1 MKIQLDP
8 ETRQL
13 LELVHSSAPETLPVH
28 LVGGAVRDLVL
39 GRPVNDF
46 DFVVPTQSLE
56 LAKKVRHQL
65 HAVGFTLDDERQT
78 GRVIL
83 NQGKPNEI
91 ILDFVIYTGGSLF
104 EDAKN
109 RDFTINTLLLDLKQ
123 PEEVIDLL
131 GGLADLDAKVLKAAS
146 ACSMQLDPLRVL
158 RGIRFKRTFNLEI
171 ELQTESLMREAAVS
185 LAQVSGERIRDELFK
200 ILAQSDI
207 AEAFR
212 LIDRLGALAP
222 VFPELAAIRLQ
233 PAIYPHVHPLWEHTL
248 QVITYLEVLLGS
260 LANPVGGNTAIY
272 MQPAKEMLAQY
283 AEQVQDLLSQ
293 PIQAGRPRRSLLMLA
308 ALYHD
313 VGKPLTQT
321 QDEKGRFHF
330 YGHDKAG
337 SELMEKRA
345 RALMLGKEEVGYLSL
360 LVSQHMRIHH
370 FSKPGIELTDRAV
383 YRYFRDLGAAGVDN
397 ALLSLADTL
406 AAVEDTLPMEAWKR
420 EVDAVGKLL
429 AAWFNRQEALIQP
442 PKLLDGQDLQRIFGL
457 EPSPLLGEILAA
469 LRETQAA
476 GEVRDEKGA
485 IDFVYQFLESK
496 KQEGEP
502 HED

>member
-131 GGLADLDAKVLKAAS
+131 GGLADLDDKVLKVAS
-146 ACSMQLDPLRVL
+146 PHSMQLDPLRIL
-158 RGIRFKRTFNLEI
+158 RGIRFERTFNLEI
-171 ELQTESLMREAAVS
+171 ELQTESLMREAAVG

-406 AAVEDTLPMEAWKR
+406 AAFEDTLPMEAWKR

-457 EPSPLLGEILAA
+457 EPSPLLGEILEA
-469 LRETQAA
+469 LREAQAA
-476 GEVRDEKGA
+476 GEVSDEKGA

>member
-1 MKIQLDP
+1 MKIQLDA

-13 LELVHSSAPETLPVH
+13 LELVHSSAPENLPVH

-46 DFVVPTQSLE
+46 DFVVPAQSLE
-56 LAKKVRHQL
+56 LAKKVRQQL

-83 NQGKPNEI
+83 NQSKPNEI
-91 ILDFVIYTGGSLF
+91 ILDFVIYTGGSLL

-109 RDFTINTLLLDLKQ
+109 RDFTINTLLLDLLQ

-146 ACSMQLDPLRVL
+146 LHSMQLDPLRVL

-171 ELQTESLMREAAVS
+171 EPQTESLMRAAAEG
-185 LAQVSGERIRDELFK
+185 LAQITGERIRDELFK
-200 ILAQSDI
+200 ILAQGDV
-207 AEAFR
+207 AGAFR
-212 LIDRLGALAP
+212 LMDSLGVLAP
-222 VFPELAAIRLQ
+222 VFPELAAIKPQ

-248 QVITYLEVLLGS
+248 QVITYLEIMLGYR
-260 LANPVGGNTAIY
+260 ANPEGSNTENY
-272 MQPAKEMLAQY
+272 MQMAKEMLAPY
-283 AEQVQDLLSQ
+283 AEQVRDLLSQ
-293 PIQAGRPRRSLLMLA
+293 PVQAGRPRRSLLLLA

-313 VGKPLTQT
+313 AGKPLMQT
-321 QDEKGRFHF
+321 QDEKGHYHF

-345 RALMLGKEEVGYLSL
+345 RAHMLGKEEIAYLTL

-370 FSKPGIELTDRAV
+370 FSKPGVEMTDRAV

-406 AAVEDTLPMEAWKR
+406 AAFEDTLQMDAWER
-420 EVDAVGKLL
+420 EVRAVNKLL

-442 PKLLDGQDLQRIFGL
+442 PKLLDGKDLQSIFGL
-457 EPSPLLGEILAA
+457 EPSPLLGEILTAM
-469 LRETQAA
+469 REAQAA
-476 GEVRDEKGA
+476 GEVSDEKGA

-502 HED
+502 HEN

>member
-13 LELVHSSAPETLPVH
+13 LELVRSSAPENLPVH

-46 DFVVPTQSLE
+46 DFVVPAQSLE
-56 LAKKVRHQL
+56 LAKKVRQQL

-83 NQGKPNEI
+83 NQSKPNEI
-91 ILDFVIYTGGSLF
+91 ILDFVIYTGGSLL
-104 EDAKN
+104 EDVKN
-109 RDFTINTLLLDLKQ
+109 RDFTINTLLLDLQQ

-131 GGLADLDAKVLKAAS
+131 GGLEDLNAKVLKAAS
-146 ACSMQLDPLRVL
+146 PHSMQLDPLRVL

-171 ELQTESLMREAAVS
+171 EPQTENLMREAAVG

-207 AEAFR
+207 AGAFR
-212 LIDRLGALAP
+212 LIDRLGALTP

-233 PAIYPHVHPLWEHTL
+233 PVIYPHVHPLWEHTL
-248 QVITYLEVLLGS
+248 QVLTYLEVLLGS
-260 LANPVGGNTAIY
+260 MAIPVGSNTAIY
-272 MQPAKEMLAQY
+272 MQLAKEMLAQY

-293 PIQAGRPRRSLLMLA
+293 PIQAGRPRRNLLMLA

-337 SELMEKRA
+337 SELMERRA

-370 FSKPGIELTDRAV
+370 FSKPGVEMTDRAV
-383 YRYFRDLGAAGVDN
+383 YRYYRDLGAAGVDN

-406 AAVEDTLPMEAWKR
+406 AAFEDTLQMEAWKR

-442 PKLLDGQDLQRIFGL
+442 PKLLDGKDLQSIYGL
-457 EPSPLLGEILAA
+457 KPSALLGEILEA
-469 LRETQAA
+469 LREAQAA
-476 GEVRDEKGA
+476 CEVRDEKAA
-485 IDFVYQFLESK
+485 IEFVNQLLARK
-496 KQEGEP
+496 KQEGET

>member
-13 LELVHSSAPETLPVH
+13 LELVRSSAPDDLPVH

-171 ELQTESLMREAAVS
+171 ELQTESLMREAAGS

>member
-13 LELVHSSAPETLPVH
+13 LELVRSTAPDDLPVH

-46 DFVVPTQSLE
+46 DFVVPAQSLE
-56 LAKKVRHQL
+56 LAKKVRHHL

-91 ILDFVIYTGGSLF
+91 ILDFVIYTGGSLL

-109 RDFTINTLLLDLKQ
+109 RDFTINTLLLDLQQ

-146 ACSMQLDPLRVL
+146 PNSMQLDPLRVL
-158 RGIRFKRTFNLEI
+158 RGIRFKRTFRLEI
-171 ELQTESLMREAAVS
+171 EPQTENLMCEAAVG

-233 PAIYPHVHPLWEHTL
+233 PAIYPHVHTLWEHTL

-260 LANPVGGNTAIY
+260 LANPMGSNTAIY
-272 MQPAKEMLAQY
+272 MQLAKEMLAQY

-293 PIQAGRPRRSLLMLA
+293 PIQAGRPRRSLLLLA

-337 SELMEKRA
+337 SELMERRA
-345 RALMLGKEEVGYLSL
+345 RALMLGKEEVDYLSL

-406 AAVEDTLPMEAWKR
+406 AAFEETLPMEVWKR

-469 LRETQAA
+469 LREAQAA
-476 GEVRDEKGA
+476 GEVSDEKGA

-496 KQEGEP
+496 EQEGEP

>member
-13 LELVHSSAPETLPVH
+13 LELVRSSAPENLPVH

-46 DFVVPTQSLE
+46 DFVVPAQSLE
-56 LAKKVRHQL
+56 LAKKVRQQL

-91 ILDFVIYTGGSLF
+91 ILDFVIYTGGSLL

-109 RDFTINTLLLDLKQ
+109 RDFTINTLFLDLQQ

-146 ACSMQLDPLRVL
+146 SQSMQLDPLRVL

-171 ELQTESLMREAAVS
+171 EFQTESLMREAAVG

-222 VFPELAAIRLQ
+222 VFPELTAIRLQ

-248 QVITYLEVLLGS
+248 QVITYLEVLLG
-260 LANPVGGNTAIY
+260 LLVNPVGSNTAIY
-272 MQPAKEMLAQY
+272 MQLAKEMLAQY

-293 PIQAGRPRRSLLMLA
+293 PIQAGRPRRSLLILA

-406 AAVEDTLPMEAWKR
+406 AAFEDTLPMEAWKR

-469 LRETQAA
+469 LREAQAA
-476 GEVRDEKGA
+476 GEVSDEKGA

-496 KQEGEP
+496 KQEGEL

>member
-13 LELVHSSAPETLPVH
+13 LELVRSSAPDDLPVH

-46 DFVVPTQSLE
+46 DFVVPAQSLD

-91 ILDFVIYTGGSLF
+91 ILDFVIYTGGSLL

-146 ACSMQLDPLRVL
+146 AYSMQLDPLRVL

-171 ELQTESLMREAAVS
+171 ELQTESLMREAVVG

-200 ILAQSDI
+200 IFAQSDI

-272 MQPAKEMLAQY
+272 MQLAREMLAQY

-330 YGHDKAG
+330 YRHDKAG

-406 AAVEDTLPMEAWKR
+406 AAFEDTLPMEAWKR

-442 PKLLDGQDLQRIFGL
+442 PKLLDGQDLQHIFGL
-457 EPSPLLGEILAA
+457 EPSPLLGEILEA
-469 LRETQAA
+469 LREAQAA
-476 GEVRDEKGA
+476 GEVRGEKGA

>member
-13 LELVHSSAPETLPVH
+13 LELVRSTAPDDLPVH

-46 DFVVPTQSLE
+46 DFVVPAQSLE
-56 LAKKVRHQL
+56 LAKKVRHHL

-91 ILDFVIYTGGSLF
+91 ILDFVIYTGGSLL

-109 RDFTINTLLLDLKQ
+109 RDFTINTLLLDLQQ

-146 ACSMQLDPLRVL
+146 PNSMQLDPLRVL
-158 RGIRFKRTFNLEI
+158 RGIRFKRTFRLEI
-171 ELQTESLMREAAVS
+171 EPQTENLMCEAAVG

-260 LANPVGGNTAIY
+260 LANSIENNTAIN
-272 MQPAKEMLAQY
+272 MQLAKEMLAQY

-293 PIQAGRPRRSLLMLA
+293 PIQAGRPRRSLLLLA

-337 SELMEKRA
+337 SELMERRA
-345 RALMLGKEEVGYLSL
+345 RALMLGKEEVDYLSL

-406 AAVEDTLPMEAWKR
+406 AAFEETLPMEVWKR

-469 LRETQAA
+469 LREAQAA
-476 GEVRDEKGA
+476 GEVSDEKGA

-496 KQEGEP
+496 EQEGEP

>member
-1 MKIQLDP
+1 MKIHLEP
-8 ETRQL
+8 GTRHL
-13 LELVHSSAPETLPVH
+13 LELVRSSAPEDLPVH

-46 DFVVPTQSLE
+46 DFVVPAQSLE
-56 LAKKVRHQL
+56 LAKKVRQQL

-78 GRVIL
+78 GRVIV
-83 NQGKPNEI
+83 NQGKPDELI
-91 ILDFVIYTGGSLF
+91 IDFVIYTGGSLL
-104 EDAKN
+104 EDVKN
-109 RDFTINTLLLDLKQ
+109 RDFTINTLLVDLQQ

-146 ACSMQLDPLRVL
+146 PQSMQLDPLRVL

-171 ELQTESLMREAAVS
+171 EPQTEDLMRAAAEG
-185 LAQVSGERIRDELFK
+185 LAQISGERIRDELFK
-200 ILAQSDI
+200 ILAQGDV
-207 AEAFR
+207 AGAFR
-212 LIDRLGALAP
+212 LMDSLGVLAP
-222 VFPELAAIRLQ
+222 VFPEIAELKQ
-233 PAIYPHVHPLWEHTL
+233 EPALYPHVHPLWEHTL
-248 QVITYLEVLLGS
+248 QVITYLEILLVPTVNLEAS
-260 LANPVGGNTAIY
+260 PTAHYVHLAR
-272 MQPAKEMLAQY
+272 EMLAQY
-283 AEQVQDLLSQ
+283 AEQIQALLSQ
-293 PIQAGRPRRSLLMLA
+293 PIQAGRQRRSLLTLA

-313 VGKPLTQT
+313 VGKPRTQT

-345 RALMLGKEEVGYLSL
+345 RALMLGKEEIAYLTL

-370 FSKPGIELTDRAV
+370 FSKPGVEMTDRAV

-406 AAVEDTLPMEAWKR
+406 AAFEDTLQIEAWKR
-420 EVDAVGKLL
+420 EVQAVEKLF
-429 AAWFNRQEALIQP
+429 AAWFNCQEALIQP
-442 PKLLDGQDLQRIFGL
+442 PKLLDGKDLQRIFGL
-457 EPSPLLGEILAA
+457 KPSPLLGESLEA
-469 LRETQAA
+469 LREAQAA
-476 GEVRDEKGA
+476 GEVGDEKAA
-485 IDFVYQFLESK
+485 INYVYQFLERK

>member
-171 ELQTESLMREAAVS
+171 ELQTESLMREAAGS